1 MNEFEKRNKTA
12 EWRPGPEGKVLK
24 GQELSKELNDMIDLI
39 NMAIDQLNTPNSDD
53 IFLKLGEMV
62 ATHNKDKV
70 GFVETCLIE
79 EMSELTKALC
89 KIRRGKVDF
98 DNTIEELGHVIL
110 MCYALISKYS
120 FNHKTVIK
128 EAEDAVAKMKAEEAG
143 ESPSFCT
150 LPYIPYRGIM
160 KNENN

>member
-1 MNEFEKRNKTA
+1 MNKFEKGNKAT
-12 EWRPGPEGKVLK
+12 EWRPAPEDKVLK
-24 GQELSKELNDMIDLI
+24 GQELSKELNYMIDLI
-39 NMAIDQLNTPNSDD
+39 NMAIDELKTPNSDD

-89 KIRRGKVDF
+89 KIRRGKADS

-110 MCYALISKYS
+110 MCYALIRKYN
-120 FNHKTVIK
+120 FDHKLVIK
-128 EAEDAVAKMKAEEAG
+128 EAEDAVEKMKA
-143 ESPSFCT
+143 S
-150 LPYIPYRGIM
+150 GI
-160 KNENN
+160 KPGDFFWNADIRKYGIF